1 MFKVTELTSATGG
14 SVVHAGSCANA
25 NSISIDSR
33 SIQKGQ
39 AFVAVPGKNFD
50 GHDYIAQAQAKGA
63 AAVIVRK
70 GSLVARPGKTAVIE
84 VPDTIAALGAI
95 ARFHRRRFDIP
106 VIAITGSNGKT
117 TTKDMLA
124 WILSGRYKVLKN
136 EGTKNNH
143 IGAPMALLQL
153 DASHR
158 CAVIELGTN
167 HFGEIGYLAHIAEP
181 TIGVITNIGPSHL
194 EYFKDLSGVLKEK
207 ASIFKFLKKPGVG
220 ILNADDPMLAG
231 MLASAPA
238 RRPCLP
244 ARPSGFFA
252 GFGIDSACDFQA
264 RDIVRDKGIF
274 KFVMHDGRKLRLST
288 MGRDNIYNALAAI
301 SVSRILGIGY
311 SMISARLKSFTFPGG
326 RLTLRQVADTCFI
339 DDTYNANPVSLAQAM
354 DALRLSQ
361 AGGRRVLVMG
371 DMLELGSQ
379 TAGFHR
385 DAGRIAA
392 QSCDIFITVGT
403 RSLAAARAAISH
415 GLNKDNVFTCE
426 TSAQA
431 KDVLFNTVVV
441 RKDDIVLLKG
451 SRGMKLEKIL
461 ESL

>member
-1 MFKVTELTSATGG
+1 MFKVTELISATGG

-25 NSISIDSR
+25 ISISIDSR
-33 SIQKGQ
+33 SIKKGH
-39 AFVAVPGKNFD
+39 AFVAIPGKNFD
-50 GHDYIAQAQAKGA
+50 GHDYIAQALGKGA

-70 GSLVARPGKTAVIE
+70 GSRVAHPGKTAVIE

-124 WILSGRYKVLKN
+124 WILSGRYKILKS

-143 IGAPMALLQL
+143 IGVPMTLLQL
-153 DASHR
+153 DAFHR
-158 CAVIELGTN
+158 YAVVELGTN
-167 HFGEIGYLAHIAEP
+167 HFGEIGYLAGICEP
-181 TIGVITNIGPSHL
+181 TVAVITNIGPSHL

-207 ASIFKFLKKPGVG
+207 ASIFKFLNKPGVG

-231 MLASAPA
+231 MLAP
-238 RRPCLP
+238 RR
-244 ARPSGFFA
+244 AAGIFV

-264 RDIVRDKGIF
+264 RAISRDKGAF
-274 KFVMHDGRKLRLST
+274 KFVMHDNRKLSLPT
-288 MGRDNIYNALAAI
+288 MGRNNIYNALAAI
-301 SVSRILGIGY
+301 SVSRVLGLGY
-311 SMISARLKSFTFPGG
+311 SAIAARLKNFVFPSG

-354 DALRLSQ
+354 EALKSSQ
-361 AGGRRVLVMG
+361 AAGRRVLVMG
-371 DMLELGSQ
+371 DMLELGSL
-379 TAGFHR
+379 TEGFHR
-385 DAGRIAA
+385 DAGRMAA
-392 QSCDIFITVGT
+392 GSCDIFITVGKC
-403 RSLAAARAAISH
+403 SLAAASAAISQ
-415 GLNKDNVFTCE
+415 GFNKDNVFNCR

-431 KDVLFNTVVV
+431 KDVLFNTVAV

-461 ESL
+461 ESI